1 MQRITCYDAA
11 SGKIKNRV
19 RGRHPVDVKCLTTI
33 LFYVCDVAL
42 FLSTVLDHHCL
53 QLVLPLPVLTY
64 DTVVVVAANFTATIV
79 VILMQYL

>member
-19 RGRHPVDVKCLTTI
+19 RGRHPVDVKCQNLTTI

-42 FLSTVLDHHCL
+42 FHVSSLLSSIITVYSWFYRRI
-53 QLVLPLPVLTY
+53 LPVLTY
-64 DTVVVVAANFTATIV
+64 DTVVVVAASV
-79 VILMQYL
+79 H